1 MKKVRHMNNVFAIQ
15 VKDFIKNQIKL
26 NVFAK
31 NLMPIINPQIYAYL
45 KKNWKMDLIMK
56 KQ

>member
-15 VKDFIKNQIKL
+15 VKGFIKNQIKL

-45 KKNWKMDLIMK
+45 KKNWKMDLIM
-56 KQ
+56 

>member
-1 MKKVRHMNNVFAIQ
+1 MKKVRHMNNAFVIQ

>member
-15 VKDFIKNQIKL
+15 VKGFIKNQIKL

-45 KKNWKMDLIMK
+45 KKNWKMDLIIK
-56 KQ
+56 KK